1 MAWNCIPFICLQVAG
16 AESSQTCC
24 LDTLQSQL
32 AKSKKPPEE
41 FCYKGSLTEFYQS
54 FPFGTMLQ
62 RFDPTIPNA
71 QKHSLNGEAWQT
83 GCVSAEASPVRTSV
97 AQEMA
102 QDWTEKGLGCGVSLL
117 ASFAKYDPVTH
128 SLKTLQ
134 GSLLW
139 DLIESSVT
147 LPQWGIMLD
156 GVLSAR
162 KMPVQITNA
171 NGFGSKQCWPTP
183 SASDHKGSGKTGQLR
198 DRLDYAVER
207 GATKSRKFPT
217 PCAQDYKGRG
227 PNSRQQGLCD
237 VVRRKYYTPTAKDS
251 SPASIVEITES
262 RKDNPRRTVLR
273 LRSQVT
279 EPEDRG
285 KALNPEWVEWLM
297 GWPIGWT
304 SLEPLREVILLDWSI
319 DPADEQPARVCG
331 TPRARE
337 TPRSPEF
344 GKGRVPVPE
353 EIILEHPAPDGRI
366 PRVIGKIPNRAAR
379 IKMLGNGQVP
389 QAAVLAWKIL

>member
-1 MAWNCIPFICLQVAG
+1 MAWNCIPFTCLPAEA
-16 AESSQTCC
+16 AESLPTCC
-24 LDTLQSQL
+24 LDTLRSQL

-41 FCYKGSLTEFYQS
+41 FCYKGSLTEFYRC
-54 FPFGTMLQ
+54 FPFGTMLR
-62 RFDPTIPNA
+62 RFVPTILNA
-71 QKHSLNGEAWQT
+71 QKHSSNGEALPT
-83 GCVSAEASPVRTSV
+83 DFVSAEASLVRTSV

-139 DLIESSVT
+139 DLIESSAT

-162 KMPVQITNA
+162 KMPAQITNA
-171 NGFGSKQCWPTP
+171 NGFGSKQCW
-183 SASDHKGSGKTGQLR
+183 
-198 DRLDYAVER
+198 
-207 GATKSRKFPT
+207 PT

-251 SPASIVEITES
+251 YPASIVEITES
-262 RKDNPRRTVLR
+262 RKANSRRTVHR

-319 DPADEQPARVCG
+319 DPADEQPARICG

-344 GKGRVPVPE
+344 RKGRIPVPE